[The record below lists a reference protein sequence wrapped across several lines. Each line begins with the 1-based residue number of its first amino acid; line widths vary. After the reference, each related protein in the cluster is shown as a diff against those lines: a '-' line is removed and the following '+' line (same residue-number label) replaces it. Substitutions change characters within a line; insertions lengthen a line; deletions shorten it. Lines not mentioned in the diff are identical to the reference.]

1 MFYFLMEVLKLSVVV
16 ACKKLPLSPKNYFIV
31 AETIKLIIVGLVM
44 LGISLSGNVSDPTT
58 NPTGGTNNESI
69 QRRLNP

>member
-1 MFYFLMEVLKLSVVV
+1 MEVLKLSVVV

-31 AETIKLIIVGLVM
+31 AETVKLIIVGLVM
-44 LGISLSGNVSDPTT
+44 LGINLSGNVSDPT

-69 QRRLNP
+69 QTRRYP

>member
-58 NPTGGTNNESI
+58 NPTGGTQNESI
-69 QRRLNP
+69 QTRRYP

>member
-16 ACKKLPLSPKNYFIV
+16 ACKKLPLDPKSYFIA
-31 AETIKLIIVGLVM
+31 AEVIKLIIVGLVM

-58 NPTGGTNNESI
+58 LPTGGTNNESI
-69 QRRLNP
+69 QRRLYP